1 MNNKITIRLPFKTPT
16 INHLYWHK
24 GNMKIMKTDAK
35 RIREEIVDIVKKSLP
50 FAISDIDNGL
60 KVTVE
65 VHEDWFTKEGKVKK
79 KDIANRE
86 KFLIDSVFNS
96 LGIDDKFIFE
106 HHLWKVQND
115 LEEFSIIKI
124 EEIRL

>member
-50 FAISDIDNGL
+50 FAISNIDNGL